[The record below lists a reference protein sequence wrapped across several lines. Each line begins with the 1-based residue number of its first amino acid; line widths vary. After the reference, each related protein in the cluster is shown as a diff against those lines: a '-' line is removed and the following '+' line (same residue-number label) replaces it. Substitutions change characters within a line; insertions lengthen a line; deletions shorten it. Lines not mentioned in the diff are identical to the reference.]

1 MKVGQKWSSVE
12 DEVIRRSYESV
23 PTKKIAAAL
32 GRSVAGVRN
41 RASMLGVGRQRPW
54 TADDDRAL
62 MRMSG
67 SIPDD
72 EIAASLNRTNGA
84 VVARRRHLKALGVA
98 IRPGLRR
105 VSHE

>member
-23 PTKKIAAAL
+23 PTKKIAVAL

-41 RASMLGVGRQRPW
+41 RASMLGVRRERPW

-62 MRMSG
+62 IRMSG
-67 SIPDD
+67 SVPDD
-72 EIAASLNRTNGA
+72 VIAVSLHRTNGA
-84 VVARRRHLKALGVA
+84 VVARRRHLKALGAA

-105 VSHE
+105 GSHE